1 MDFSRYFEFAK
12 GNTPVIL
19 SCPHG
24 GYKKPKR
31 IPDKTIGPRIPDKNT
46 YFIAKLIISLLR
58 VKNIRIFYVLNKI
71 HRSKVDLNRPS
82 QSESS
87 FNHTSIEAKTIFHS
101 YQELLNDFAQECVSN
116 YGRALIIDFHGY
128 TKPYREYPDVIFGH
142 IFGKTLDLLED
153 PNKQDCKKYWGC
165 SQLQTEISKHFKMDD
180 GLALTEHNLSYS
192 GGYITQQFFKKN
204 QINALQIEVAK
215 SIRLDFQLTETLVK
229 AITNAIINLIPKK

>member
-1 MDFSRYFEFAK
+1 MDFSRYFEFSK
-12 GNTPVIL
+12 GSAPVIL

-31 IPDKTIGPRIPDKNT
+31 IPDKTVGPRIADKNT
-46 YFIAKLIISLLR
+46 YFIAKLIISLLK
-58 VKNIRIFYVLNKI
+58 VKKIRIFYILNKI

-87 FNHTSIEAKTIFHS
+87 FNPASAEANTVFHS
-101 YQELLNDFAQECVSN
+101 FQEILNDYAQECVLN
-116 YGRALIIDFHGY
+116 HGRALIIDFHGY

-153 PNKQDCKKYWGC
+153 SNKQGCKKYWGC
-165 SQLQTEISKHFKMDD
+165 SQLQTEISKYFKMDD
-180 GLALTEHNLSYS
+180 GLDLTEHNLSYS
-192 GGYITQQFFKKN
+192 GGYITQQFFKKS

-215 SIRLDFQLTETLVK
+215 SIRLDVQLTETLVK
-229 AITNAIINLIPKK
+229 AITDAVVNLISKL

>member
-31 IPDKTIGPRIPDKNT
+31 IPDKTVGPRIADKNT
-46 YFIAKLIISLLR
+46 YFIAKLIINLLKAR
-58 VKNIRIFYVLNKI
+58 KIRIFYILNKI

-87 FNHTSIEAKTIFHS
+87 FNPASIEAKTIFHS
-101 YQELLNDFAQECVSN
+101 YQEILNDYAQECVLN
-116 YGRALIIDFHGY
+116 HGRALIIDFHGY

-153 PNKQDCKKYWGC
+153 SNKQGCKKYWGC
-165 SQLQTEISKHFKMDD
+165 
-180 GLALTEHNLSYS
+180 
-192 GGYITQQFFKKN
+192 
-204 QINALQIEVAK
+204 
-215 SIRLDFQLTETLVK
+215 
-229 AITNAIINLIPKK
+229 

>member
-31 IPDKTIGPRIPDKNT
+31 IPDKTVGPRIPDKNT
-46 YFIAKLIISLLR
+46 YFIAKLIISLLK
-58 VKNIRIFYVLNKI
+58 VKNIRIFYILNKI

-87 FNHTSIEAKTIFHS
+87 FNPTSIEAKTIYHS
-101 YQELLNDFAQECVSN
+101 YQEILNDFAQECVSK

-128 TKPYREYPDVIFGH
+128 TKPYR
-142 IFGKTLDLLED
+142 KTLDLLED
-153 PNKQDCKKYWGC
+153 SNKQDCKKYWGC
-165 SQLQTEISKHFKMDD
+165 SQLQTEISKYFKMDD

-192 GGYITQQFFKKN
+192 GGYITQQFFKKR

-229 AITNAIINLIPKK
+229 AITNAIVNLISKQ

>member
-1 MDFSRYFEFAK
+1 MDFSRYFEFSK
-12 GNTPVIL
+12 GSAPVIL

-31 IPDKTIGPRIPDKNT
+31 IPDKTVGPRIADKNT
-46 YFIAKLIISLLR
+46 YFIAKLIISLLK
-58 VKNIRIFYVLNKI
+58 VKKIRIFYILNKI

-87 FNHTSIEAKTIFHS
+87 FNPASAEANTVFHS
-101 YQELLNDFAQECVSN
+101 FQEILNDYAQECVLN
-116 YGRALIIDFHGY
+116 HGRALIIDFHGY

-153 PNKQDCKKYWGC
+153 SNKQGCKKYWGC
-165 SQLQTEISKHFKMDD
+165 SQLQTEISKYFKMDD
-180 GLALTEHNLSYS
+180 GLDLTEHNLSYS
-192 GGYITQQFFKKN
+192 GGYITQQFFKKS

-215 SIRLDFQLTETLVK
+215 SIRLDVQLTETLVK
-229 AITNAIINLIPKK
+229 AITDAVVNLISK

>member
-1 MDFSRYFEFAK
+1 MDLGRYFEFSK
-12 GNTPVIL
+12 GDVPVIL

-31 IPDKTIGPRIPDKNT
+31 IPDKTVGPRIADKNT
-46 YFIAKLIISLLR
+46 YFIAKLIINLLKAR
-58 VKNIRIFYVLNKI
+58 KIRIFYILNKI

-87 FNHTSIEAKTIFHS
+87 FNPASIEAKTIFHS
-101 YQELLNDFAQECVSN
+101 YQEILNDYAQECVLN
-116 YGRALIIDFHGY
+116 HGRALVIDFHGY

-153 PNKQDCKKYWGC
+153 SNKQGCKKYWGC
-165 SQLQTEISKHFKMDD
+165 SQLQTEISKYFKMDD
-180 GLALTEHNLSYS
+180 GLDLTEHNLSYS
-192 GGYITQQFFKKN
+192 GGYITQQFFKKS

-215 SIRLDFQLTETLVK
+215 SIRLDVKLTETLVK
-229 AITNAIINLIPKK
+229 AITDAVVNLFSK